1 MNDAKRPRHAARAAL
16 ALPAL
21 AFGAVLLLA
30 ACGDGEW
37 ANFEGGDDGGLG
49 GMFDGGG
56 YGGYGGMGM
65 GMPYFGGGM
74 PFYGGG
80 DGGFGGDD
88 DD

>member
-1 MNDAKRPRHAARAAL
+1 MNDAKRPRRAARAAL

-21 AFGAVLLLA
+21 ALFGAVLLLA

-37 ANFEGGDDGGLG
+37 ANFEGGDDGGMGDMFG
-49 GMFDGGG
+49 GDG
-56 YGGYGGMGM
+56 YGGM
-65 GMPYFGGGM
+65 GMPYFGVGM